1 MWANMVILAQ
11 YRILLPSEMET
22 KPLITRRNFLKLC
35 AGTLVSLSFLE
46 KMHQASAAS
55 QEIPVL
61 LYHRVGYSKSQL
73 TVTPERFSRD
83 LVRLKDNGYQSISL
97 TQFHNFMSGRSA
109 DLPEKPV
116 LITFDDGYVDNYENA
131 YFILLNYG
139 MVATFFIITG
149 LLWTPGRVSPEN
161 IIEMQ
166 QHGMSFGSH
175 TLSHRALGE
184 LPTSDMEEELNS
196 SRSTLESILGVP
208 VRSVAYPRG
217 SYNAATTK
225 AAIDNGYLYGF
236 TTQSGTCYNNT
247 PPFELRRIP
256 VFSYDGDIISVIN
269 RRRYG

>member
-1 MWANMVILAQ
+1 M
-11 YRILLPSEMET
+11 
-22 KPLITRRNFLKLC
+22 ITRRNFLKLC
-35 AGTLVSLSFLE
+35 AGTLVSLSFWE
-46 KMHQASAAS
+46 ETYQASAAS

-61 LYHRVGYSKSQL
+61 LYHRVGYSNSQL

-97 TQFHNFMSGRSA
+97 TQFHNLMSGRSA
-109 DLPEKPV
+109 DLPEKPI

-131 YFILLNYG
+131 YFSLLNYG
-139 MVATFFIITG
+139 MAATFFIITG

-175 TLSHRALGE
+175 TLSHRPLGE
-184 LPTSDMEEELNS
+184 LAASDVEEELNS

-208 VRSVAYPRG
+208 VRSIAYPRG
-217 SYNAATTK
+217 SYTAATIK
-225 AAIDNGYLYGF
+225 AAQDNGYLYGF
-236 TTQSGTCYNNT
+236 TTTSGTCSTST
-247 PPFELRRIP
+247 PSFELRRIP
-256 VFSYDGDIISVIN
+256 IFSYDSDVISVIN